1 MDELRILNEAPVPAA
16 LETLDER
23 VLSALA
29 GRQRRRSARRCSEPD
44 HAAHSGQSAGSLDLA
59 GFALMTSSRRLLLFG
74 LVAFVAA
81 LAGVLAG
88 RLVVEAPRASET
100 ELHALLHRELK
111 LSPAQQVKLDKIEA
125 KFATRRD
132 ALELDMRAANIRLAQ
147 AIEAEHGYGPRVTEA
162 IDETHRVMGELQ
174 KETLQHLFAMRV
186 VLDPEQAAMF
196 DKSVVRALTA
206 DAR

>member
-1 MDELRILNEAPVPAA
+1 
-16 LETLDER
+16 
-23 VLSALA
+23 
-29 GRQRRRSARRCSEPD
+29 
-44 HAAHSGQSAGSLDLA
+44 
-59 GFALMTSSRRLLLFG
+59 MTSSRRLLLFG
-74 LVAFVAA
+74 LVAFIAA

-88 RLVVEAPRASET
+88 RFVVEVPRASET
-100 ELHALLHRELK
+100 ELHALLHIELK
-111 LSPAQQVKLDKIEA
+111 LSAAQKVKIDGIET
-125 KFATRRD
+125 KFSARRD

-186 VLDPEQAAMF
+186 VLDREQASMF
-196 DKSVVRALTA
+196 DKRVVKALTA

>member
-1 MDELRILNEAPVPAA
+1 
-16 LETLDER
+16 
-23 VLSALA
+23 
-29 GRQRRRSARRCSEPD
+29 
-44 HAAHSGQSAGSLDLA
+44 
-59 GFALMTSSRRLLLFG
+59 MTSSRRLLLFG
-74 LVAFVAA
+74 LVAFIAA

-88 RLVVEAPRASET
+88 RLIVETPRASET

-111 LSPAQQVKLDKIEA
+111 LSSAQQVKIDRIEA
-125 KFATRRD
+125 KFAERRD

-147 AIEAEHGYGPRVTEA
+147 AIEAVHGYGPRVTEA

-186 VLDPEQAAMF
+186 VLDRDQAAMF
-196 DKSVVRALTA
+196 DKSVVKALTA

>member
-1 MDELRILNEAPVPAA
+1 
-16 LETLDER
+16 
-23 VLSALA
+23 
-29 GRQRRRSARRCSEPD
+29 
-44 HAAHSGQSAGSLDLA
+44 
-59 GFALMTSSRRLLLFG
+59 MTSSHRLLLFG
-74 LVAFVAA
+74 LVAFIAA

-88 RLVVEAPRASET
+88 RFVVETPRASET
-100 ELHALLHRELK
+100 ELHALLHNQLK
-111 LSPAQQVKLDKIEA
+111 LSAAQQVKIDRIEA
-125 KFATRRD
+125 KFALRRD

-186 VLDPEQAAMF
+186 VLDREQAAMF
-196 DKSVVRALTA
+196 DKTVVKALTA

>member
-1 MDELRILNEAPVPAA
+1 
-16 LETLDER
+16 
-23 VLSALA
+23 
-29 GRQRRRSARRCSEPD
+29 
-44 HAAHSGQSAGSLDLA
+44 
-59 GFALMTSSRRLLLFG
+59 MTSSRRMLFFG
-74 LVAFVAA
+74 LIAFVAA

-88 RLVVEAPRASET
+88 RLVVETPRASET

-186 VLDPEQAAMF
+186 VLDRDQAAMF

>member
-1 MDELRILNEAPVPAA
+1 
-16 LETLDER
+16 
-23 VLSALA
+23 
-29 GRQRRRSARRCSEPD
+29 
-44 HAAHSGQSAGSLDLA
+44 
-59 GFALMTSSRRLLLFG
+59 MTSSRRLLIFG
-74 LVAFVAA
+74 LVAFLAA

-88 RLVVEAPRASET
+88 RFVVEAPRASET
-100 ELHALLHRELK
+100 EWHALLHSQLK
-111 LSPAQQVKLDKIEA
+111 LSPAQQVKIDRIEA
-125 KFATRRD
+125 KFALRRD

-186 VLDPEQAAMF
+186 VLDREQAAMF
-196 DKSVVRALTA
+196 DKSVVKALTA